1 MFFTEQISR
10 YRLVII
16 FPYKFWSA
24 NYDRLFLSR
33 VIKSCPSYAKGL
45 AASEGDE
52 PQKKKKKK
60 KSRNKKCKRDKRA
73 STGQIRV
80 TASGQD
86 QTAPKQF

>member
-1 MFFTEQISR
+1 MCFTEQISR

-24 NYDRLFLSR
+24 NYDRLFFSR

-60 KSRNKKCKRDKRA
+60 VEKKNAKEINKQALDKYE
-73 STGQIRV
+73 
-80 TASGQD
+80 
-86 QTAPKQF
+86 

>member
-52 PQKKKKKK
+52 PPKKKKKK
-60 KSRNKKCKRDKRA
+60 KK
-73 STGQIRV
+73 
-80 TASGQD
+80 
-86 QTAPKQF
+86 

>member
-1 MFFTEQISR
+1 MCFTEQISR

-24 NYDRLFLSR
+24 NYDRLFFSR

-52 PQKKKKKK
+52 PQKKKKK
-60 KSRNKKCKRDKRA
+60 SRKEKCKRDKRA
-73 STGQIRV
+73 STGQIQI
-80 TASGQD
+80 TASEQD